1 MGTRID
7 GRRVLRSTTSVLR
20 FIGQVVITVALVFA
34 DVVKSGSGGG
44 GSSSALPPVVL
55 PRSETTPSDPL
66 FSKRKVPTK
75 KMRRKRRRPEPLNAP
90 IHQLFGSE
98 PRIDFAYVEPVS

>member
-7 GRRVLRSTTSVLR
+7 GRKVLRSTTSVLR
-20 FIGQVVITVALVFA
+20 SIGQVVITVALVFA
-34 DVVKSGSGGG
+34 DVVKSGSGGR

-66 FSKRKVPTK
+66 LTKRKVPMK
-75 KMRRKRRRPEPLNAP
+75 KTRPKRRRP
-90 IHQLFGSE
+90 
-98 PRIDFAYVEPVS
+98 